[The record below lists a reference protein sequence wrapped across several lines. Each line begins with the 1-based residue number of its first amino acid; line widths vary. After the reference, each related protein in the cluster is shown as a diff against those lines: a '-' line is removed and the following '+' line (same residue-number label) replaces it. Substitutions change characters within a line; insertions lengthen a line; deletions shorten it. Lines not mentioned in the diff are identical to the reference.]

1 MYDNFSRVTA
11 QTSSADWQIW
21 SSNVVKRVA
30 KRKDKKHPHPR
41 MHQPHGTADTNHSQS
56 KSQSEAD
63 ERRARHREEGVLS
76 RIEDITYKVLR
87 QHEPKKP

>member
-1 MYDNFSRVTA
+1 MHQA
-11 QTSSADWQIW
+11 HGSAD
-21 SSNVVKRVA
+21 SK
-30 KRKDKKHPHPR
+30 
-41 MHQPHGTADTNHSQS
+41 TSQS

>member
-1 MYDNFSRVTA
+1 
-11 QTSSADWQIW
+11 
-21 SSNVVKRVA
+21 
-30 KRKDKKHPHPR
+30 
-41 MHQPHGTADTNHSQS
+41 MHQPQHPADSAQSQS

-63 ERRARHREEGVLS
+63 ERRARRREEGVLS